1 MEVGTSA
8 WGGRAG
14 GGGGGGEVWVDG
26 TAEWEDISQ

>member
-14 GGGGGGEVWVDG
+14 GEVRVDG
-26 TAEWEDISQ
+26 TAEWEDVSQ